1 MKVIFISRKHGGSR
15 SIELGRWSRALL
27 SLCCLGLPIG
37 LAASGYIAGQ
47 ESGARALR
55 DAAVDAPQ
63 GEARQSEQHSERQNG
78 QAAEGL
84 AVLGDEAAR
93 LSQRKLQAMTLNLAE
108 LEARMTRL
116 DALGQHLTAVADLE
130 EGEFDFS
137 QPPAVG
143 GPVEIELRGDFSSG
157 DIHTEMDRLEAR
169 LDDREQQMEMLES
182 LLTNSK
188 WQEQSSVAGSPVK
201 GGYMSSRYGWRIDPI
216 SGKRSMHTGLDF
228 AGKPGSEIVTV
239 ASGVVTWTGKDGDY
253 GNTVEISHGDDYVTR
268 YAHNKEILVQPGD
281 VVRKGETIALMGS
294 SGRATGNHLHYE
306 VYKNGR
312 SVDPASYVA
321 RTQP

>member
-1 MKVIFISRKHGGSR
+1 MKVILISRKHGGSR

-47 ESGARALR
+47 ESGTKALR
-55 DAAVDAPQ
+55 GAALDAPQ
-63 GEARQSEQHSERQNG
+63 DESAQLTEQQSELKDEEARLN
-78 QAAEGL
+78 
-84 AVLGDEAAR
+84 
-93 LSQRKLQAMTLNLAE
+93 QRKLQAMTLNLAE

-116 DALGQHLTAVADLE
+116 DALGQHLTAMADLE
-130 EGEFDFS
+130 QGEFDFS

-143 GPVEIELRGDFSSG
+143 GPVASEFGGDFSSG
-157 DIHTEMDRLEAR
+157 DIDSEMDRFASR

-239 ASGVVTWTGKDGDY
+239 ASGVVTWTGRDGDY

>member
-15 SIELGRWSRALL
+15 SIELSRWSRALL

-47 ESGARALR
+47 ESGARALPGAAL
-55 DAAVDAPQ
+55 DALQ
-63 GEARQSEQHSERQNG
+63 
-78 QAAEGL
+78 
-84 AVLGDEAAR
+84 DESGASADGTE
-93 LSQRKLQAMTLNLAE
+93 LSQRQLQAMTINLAE

-116 DALGQHLTAVADLE
+116 DALGQHLTSMADLE

-137 QPPAVG
+137 QPPALG
-143 GPVEIELRGDFSSG
+143 GPVSSEFNVDLKPMNLDGELGRFES
-157 DIHTEMDRLEAR
+157 RLNN
-169 LDDREQQMEMLES
+169 REQQLEMLES

-188 WQEQSSVAGSPVK
+188 WQEQSALSGRPVK
-201 GGYMSSRYGWRIDPI
+201 SGYMSSRYGWRIDPI

-228 AGKPGSEIVTV
+228 AGKSGSEIVAV
-239 ASGVVTWTGKDGDY
+239 ASGVVTWAGRDGAY
-253 GNTVEISHGDDYVTR
+253 GNTVEVSHGGDYVTR
-268 YAHNKEILVQPGD
+268 YSHNKENLVAPGD
-281 VVRKGETIALMGS
+281 VVRKGETIALMGT
-294 SGRATGNHLHYE
+294 SGRATGTHVHYE

-312 SVDPASYVA
+312 SVDPSSYVA

>member
-1 MKVIFISRKHGGSR
+1 MKVIFISRRHGGSR

-37 LAASGYIAGQ
+37 LAASGFIAGQ
-47 ESGARALR
+47 ESGARALSGEAL
-55 DAAVDAPQ
+55 DVPQDESQQTGQLIGQ
-63 GEARQSEQHSERQNG
+63 GELT
-78 QAAEGL
+78 AE
-84 AVLGDEAAR
+84 EAR
-93 LSQRKLQAMTLNLAE
+93 LNQRKLQAMTLNLAE

-116 DALGQHLTAVADLE
+116 DALGQHLTAMADLE

-143 GPVEIELRGDFSSG
+143 GPVASEISGDFSSG
-157 DIHTEMDRLEAR
+157 NIDIEMDRFESR

-239 ASGVVTWTGKDGDY
+239 ASGVVTWAGRDGDY